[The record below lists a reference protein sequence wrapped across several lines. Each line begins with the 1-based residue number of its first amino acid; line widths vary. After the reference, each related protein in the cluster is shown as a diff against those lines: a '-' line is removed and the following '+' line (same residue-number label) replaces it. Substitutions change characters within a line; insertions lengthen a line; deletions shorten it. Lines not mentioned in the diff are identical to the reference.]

1 MKKATIIL
9 AAFIALIAACG
20 NPSGTPADTNGKS
33 LTTPGDSAK
42 IDTVKPTDSI
52 IKG

>member
-1 MKKATIIL
+1 MFHTRHMC
-9 AAFIALIAACG
+9 IALIAACG
-20 NPSGTPADTNGKS
+20 NPSAPANTPDKS
-33 LTTPGDSAK
+33 MTTPSDTAK